1 LTFPPKNPIVV
12 VIAPNPEIIQ
22 TIANLLIKNQP
33 INIGNNFTPNPS
45 KHITKNLTRSLPKPI
60 KLPLLSPNRNLTLKP
75 LLVTNMDRKDIH
87 PVSVKLIPNYMNSN

>member
-12 VIAPNPEIIQ
+12 VTAPNPEIIQ
-22 TIANLLIKNQP
+22 TIANILTKDQS

-60 KLPLLSPNRNLTLKP
+60 KLPLLSPNKNLT
-75 LLVTNMDRKDIH
+75 
-87 PVSVKLIPNYMNSN
+87 